1 MTDVT
6 DIDLDPPQEPA
17 PKGKKSLL
25 LGLVAALLLGGGGF
39 YATYS
44 GLIGGSGG
52 KDDAQAG
59 AGDGH
64 GGSGHGE
71 GSEAAAKLLGN
82 IAFVPLD
89 PIMVSMPPGS
99 TSRHL
104 RFAGQ
109 LEVVPGKAEAVVAV
123 MPRILDVLNTYLRA
137 VEVSDL
143 EEPASAARLRAQM
156 LRRVQVVT
164 GEGLVKDLLVTEF
177 VMN

>member
-99 TSRHL
+99 TSRGSPV
-104 RFAGQ
+104 RRTAGSGSRQ
-109 LEVVPGKAEAVVAV
+109 GRSGRGRNAP
-123 MPRILDVLNTYLRA
+123 DT
-137 VEVSDL
+137 
-143 EEPASAARLRAQM
+143 
-156 LRRVQVVT
+156 
-164 GEGLVKDLLVTEF
+164 
-177 VMN
+177 